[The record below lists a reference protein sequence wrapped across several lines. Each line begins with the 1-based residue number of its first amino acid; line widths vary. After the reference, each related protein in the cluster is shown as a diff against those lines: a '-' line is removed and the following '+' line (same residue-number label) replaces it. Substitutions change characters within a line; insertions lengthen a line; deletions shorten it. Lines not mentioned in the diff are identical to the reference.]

1 MSISDQQ
8 SRDDEFSADM
18 LVIEELVRGLS
29 LNHWPGDAETILEV
43 GDLEVTRI
51 LAVRHDLFTFE
62 TTDRG
67 RRSTA
72 AVFSSA
78 RDARRYMIM
87 DLCKSFRFYTRMAPL

>member
-8 SRDDEFSADM
+8 RRDDEFAADM

-51 LAVRHDLFTFE
+51 LAVRHD
-62 TTDRG
+62 
-67 RRSTA
+67 
-72 AVFSSA
+72 
-78 RDARRYMIM
+78 ARRYMII
-87 DLCKSFRFYTRMAPL
+87 DLCKSFRFELLHQQRPRPTIGMPDVPFPVPGLPEDS